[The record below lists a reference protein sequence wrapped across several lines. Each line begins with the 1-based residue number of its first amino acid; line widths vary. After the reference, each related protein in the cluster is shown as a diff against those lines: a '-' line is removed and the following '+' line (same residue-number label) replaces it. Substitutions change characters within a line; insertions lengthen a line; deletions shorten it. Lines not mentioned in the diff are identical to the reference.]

1 MISRLPPMERIF
13 EHFKYLIFSI
23 VLILTFN
30 TTIGAEKLSPEL
42 WRTEYH
48 ILKTRESNYLSNL
61 HSMEWKPFHGSLAL
75 GFEHQ
80 NVLVR
85 VSYLGETN
93 MWEQN
98 ALYLENPVAY
108 VDSITVFQWE
118 GGKLIGMQDGDIH
131 PKRKSIFSQHPYP
144 LFSLNVNSIKQN
156 KEFFILYNSLSNLF
170 ISPEIYDEETILS
183 EVFGVRDLFFIYFGI
198 ILIVFI
204 LNAVLFGLTRNS
216 SFLYYML
223 YVFTSFLYQLSF
235 TGYAKIFLWPNA
247 GKWNDQ
253 SMVFFGSIALVSVAL
268 FSIRFLVLQKRI
280 PVVYQWIRI
289 LIYLI
294 LTNAVFSLF
303 IRSIWNDPIVHIL
316 GIITSLTLFG
326 SGIYLLLKKLEIAR
340 FYVLAWTILLISI
353 LCFNFYALGILS
365 DSIIFRHAIQLGT
378 MAEMLLFQFA
388 IVDRLMK
395 PKEESIVKVERES
408 KQNSRNQRIASL
420 NQEDLIYQINHI
432 LSEEKLFCDEDL
444 NVNRLS
450 TILGIRSDQ
459 TSALLNEKLGVSF
472 TQLLSKY
479 RIEEACKI
487 LKEDPSKNILTVAFA
502 VGFNTKSAFY
512 ESFQKIVGKTP
523 TEYKKSLNS

>member
-1 MISRLPPMERIF
+1 MGVRSNMKRISPLLKI
-13 EHFKYLIFSI
+13 LIFSI
-23 VLILTFN
+23 GLILTFN
-30 TTIGAEKLSPEL
+30 TAIVAEKLAPEL

-48 ILKTRESNYLSNL
+48 ILKPNDPSDLSNL
-61 HSMEWKPFHGSLAL
+61 KSLDWIPFQGSLAF
-75 GFEHQ
+75 GFESQ
-80 NVLVR
+80 KVLVR
-85 VSYLGETN
+85 VSYLGQTDK
-93 MWEQN
+93 WEHS

-118 GGKLIGMQDGDIH
+118 EGKLFRMQDGDIY

-144 LFSLNVNSIKQN
+144 LFSLDINSLKQN
-156 KEFFILYNSLSNLF
+156 KEFYILYESLSNLF
-170 ISPEIYDEETILS
+170 ISPEIYDEGSILS

-204 LNAVLFGLTRNS
+204 LNAILFGLTRNS

-235 TGYAKIFLWPNA
+235 TGYAKIFLWPNS

-280 PVVYQWIRI
+280 PIVYQGIRI
-289 LIYLI
+289 FIYLI
-294 LTNAVFSLF
+294 LTNAVISLV
-303 IRSIWNDPIVHIL
+303 IRSIWNDPIVHVL
-316 GIITSLTLFG
+316 GIITSLMLFG

-353 LCFNFYALGILS
+353 LCFNFYALGILP
-365 DSIIFRHAIQLGT
+365 DSILFRHAIQLGT
-378 MAEMLLFQFA
+378 IAEMLLFQFA

-395 PKEESIVKVERES
+395 PKEETIITVEKES
-408 KQNSRNQRIASL
+408 KQNSRTQRISNL
-420 NQEDLIYQINHI
+420 NQDDLIYQINHI

-459 TSALLNEKLGVSF
+459 TSALLNQKLGVSF
-472 TQLLSKY
+472 NQLLSKY

-487 LKEDPSKNILTVAFA
+487 LKEDPSQNILTVAFA